1 MVDASWHCSA
11 VSRFAGNRNKFESF
25 LDVAML
31 EMSSP
36 AMNAMYMPTCLFC
49 FQRQLLLSEPLLAC
63 FTFPMQGEHSLP
75 KVHMRV
81 GFMRTQRKIVTCVVS
96 ISVVHLKPPFIC
108 VCVCTCVFLCPQSSF
123 NLFHGFHFVHY
134 SCEFGSACLLCI
146 RAISKCI
153 SVSLFFW
160 QASIL

>member
-1 MVDASWHCSA
+1 
-11 VSRFAGNRNKFESF
+11 
-25 LDVAML
+25 ML

-49 FQRQLLLSEPLLAC
+49 FQRQLLLSEPLLAR

-81 GFMRTQRKIVTCVVS
+81 GFMRTQRKIVTCVVG
-96 ISVVHLKPPFIC
+96 ISVVHLKPPS

-123 NLFHGFHFVHY
+123 NLFHGFILYITRVNLDQPACCASVLY
-134 SCEFGSACLLCI
+134 QSA
-146 RAISKCI
+146 
-153 SVSLFFW
+153 SVCPCFFDRRRFCSY
-160 QASIL
+160 QG

>member
-1 MVDASWHCSA
+1 
-11 VSRFAGNRNKFESF
+11 
-25 LDVAML
+25 ML

-108 VCVCTCVFLCPQSSF
+108 VCVCVLVCFCVPKVHSICFMAFILYITRVNLDQPACCASVLYQSASVCP
-123 NLFHGFHFVHY
+123 
-134 SCEFGSACLLCI
+134 C
-146 RAISKCI
+146 
-153 SVSLFFW
+153 FFDRRRFCSY
-160 QASIL
+160 QG